1 MILNAFSMYVYI
13 INFRHE
19 KKQHPDFEPE
29 FHSAEVTSYST
40 TKKSEDYLYNYHQAK
55 LAYGLLLFEFED
67 AVKEAD

>member
-1 MILNAFSMYVYI
+1 MC

-40 TKKSEDYLYNYHQAK
+40 TKKCEDYLYT
-55 LAYGLLLFEFED
+55 
-67 AVKEAD
+67 